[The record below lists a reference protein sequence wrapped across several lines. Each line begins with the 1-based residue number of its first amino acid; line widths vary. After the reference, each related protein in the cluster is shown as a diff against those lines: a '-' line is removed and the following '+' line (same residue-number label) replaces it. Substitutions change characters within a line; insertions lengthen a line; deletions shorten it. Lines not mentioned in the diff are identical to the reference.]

1 MYNIDITTLK
11 RFYGMRVTLKDIAAD
26 VGVTVGTVSHVL
38 NGHDDISEATKK
50 RVLEA
55 AGRLGYVSDG
65 VAGSLRSGKTGTI
78 AVIVPDISNFLISRQ
93 IKAIEAEAAKAGYTA
108 VIFNTNEDCETE
120 KQAIRTAYGK
130 RVDGILI
137 CPVQSVTD
145 NNVAFLERTG
155 IPFVMFSRFFRDIDT
170 DYVCSD
176 DVKGGYIA
184 AQYLI
189 DRGCRSALFV
199 GADGGLECSEDRYSG
214 VRRAFLDAGLSE
226 PVLTTADPKGT
237 DGGKVA
243 DMYWRSRSEFD
254 SMIIFSDIMAFDIEA
269 AMLAKGYRAGD
280 IPIISFDIA
289 HAFMRLPF
297 PHVSVGMVDE
307 SLAEKAFS
315 ILLRRINGDKSGH
328 IHRLIDV
335 EVIEFK

>member
-1 MYNIDITTLK
+1 
-11 RFYGMRVTLKDIAAD
+11 MRVTLKDIAAE

-50 RVLEA
+50 KVLEA
-55 AGRLGYVSDG
+55 AEKLGYVSDG
-65 VAGSLRSGKTGTI
+65 VAGSLRSGKTGTV

-93 IKAIEAEAAKAGYTA
+93 IKAIESAVSKSGYTA
-108 VIFNTNEDCETE
+108 VIFNTNEDPATE
-120 KQAIRTAYGK
+120 RQAIRTAYGK

-137 CPVQSVTD
+137 CPVQSFRG
-145 NNVAFLERTG
+145 NNIAFLQKTG
-155 IPFVMFSRFFRDIDT
+155 IPFVLFSRFFRDIDT

-176 DVKGGYIA
+176 NVKGGYIA

-189 DRGCRSALFV
+189 DRGCRSSLFV
-199 GADGGLECSEDRYSG
+199 GAAGELECSEDRYAG
-214 VRRAFLDAGLSE
+214 VCRAFRYAGLHA
-226 PVLTTADPKGT
+226 PVLITADPKG
-237 DGGKVA
+237 GEGEAVA
-243 DMYWRSRSEFD
+243 DMYWRNRSGFD

-269 AMLAKGYRAGD
+269 AMLAKGYKSGN
-280 IPIISFDIA
+280 IPIISFDIS

-307 SLAEKAFS
+307 SLPEEAFA
-315 ILLRRINGDKSGH
+315 ILLRRMNGDSGNR

-335 EVIEFK
+335 EVREFH